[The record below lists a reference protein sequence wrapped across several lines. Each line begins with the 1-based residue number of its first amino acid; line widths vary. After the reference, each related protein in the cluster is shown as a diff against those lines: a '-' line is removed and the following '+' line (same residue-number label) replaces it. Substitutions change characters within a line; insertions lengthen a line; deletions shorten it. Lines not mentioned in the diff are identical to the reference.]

1 MSFSVPAG
9 GQITKAVAV
18 AVVRGEATGAVVTNE
33 GSGYLEAP
41 SVTVAEGTGL
51 QATAVM
57 SGYYVS
63 LALTAG
69 GNNYTSN
76 PSVVFGGSP
85 TQAATATAAVAQ
97 FVDSISVTNGGTG
110 YTSVPTVTVTGAG
123 VGVNAVAQIS
133 GGAVTAINV
142 AFKGG
147 GQSLVGS
154 FPPLEVTI
162 TGGGGSGATA
172 TATPLRPVIAVT
184 LGGGGR
190 GYQPGDSISFS
201 GGGGSGAA
209 VTGTIRYRVS
219 SVTIQAGGSG
229 YQSDAPLSFQGGGG
243 SGAAGRL
250 TVLGS
255 VDEIQLLN
263 RGLYRNTRQSTSGTS
278 FPDWPTISISG
289 NATAVPVFDGKV
301 VAAEAAGT
309 GYTSAP
315 SVAFSGGGGTGAAGL
330 CELNWEASHE
340 RTAEL
345 VNCVASVDS
354 TFTCLDADSTKFP
367 PPHAVADC
375 GFGHAEYLSWQAQA
389 ITSLAGGVSVGD
401 PTLAATSSSFYFDG
415 EAVRALDNRTWEV
428 LGEPGED
435 DDRLYFRAGA
445 ARKQITRH
453 YRKRLFSRMT
463 PSVTYRIQSQFSPAT
478 TNAAITPTFRQYV
491 DAKGD
496 SFWYLETL
504 AVADGGDNLDI
515 PAAATAAALFADGN
529 TDHELTVNATFTR
542 QAIAFSS
549 LTLDEFST
557 QPQISVTTSQVGTSG
572 LFEVSSISVTSGGET
587 DLPNQSID
595 FPLELSAGHADGP
608 LVVSGLIVGNVLQSV
623 SVVQNALIRPPAQ
636 LTSAT
641 LPADPFFNSNARITT
656 GKSSFVV
663 TRLHGEPTV
672 NVELTGPGSPTI
684 TAELSVTL
692 DNKTDLNG
700 DQFWAVKSV
709 TVANPGQGY
718 DGTEQAMFTVD
729 APSIE
734 AVPALGSA
742 VLEREL
748 PTLTP
753 TVSSAFGVGAVLV
766 ANLTQKTT
774 LQNDKYWEVSSVSI
788 TSGGGGYQTGEGV
801 TFAVDAPGI
810 EEVPAV
816 VTITANQTN
825 VITGVTVTSGG
836 RYWQNTD
843 RVGRVQVDGAGAYF
857 IRTLTET
864 STALPE
870 VSCIGE
876 ISVENGWELN
886 QQEIVFL
893 TNGFRHVTIEVGQ
906 QFDIDYQSL
915 VPPTGFSIFPT
926 TSRTRV
932 CELPNI
938 TLEFR

>member
-1 MSFSVPAG
+1 MVRRGHECRCCAGCDKCTDTPSLLVVAVDYPPGSGVMVDKNTMAKTFPAPSGFYTVDGWEGVTTTCSVPVALRGPASIRITDGGSGYTSPPLLTLSGGGGTPGTTATTIQSIVKSITVTNGGSGYTSAPTVSFSVPAAG
-9 GQITKAVAV
+9 GQITKAVAL
-18 AVVRGEATGAVVTNE
+18 AVVRGKATGAVVTNQ

-41 SVTVAEGTGL
+41 SISAAEGTGL

-57 SGYYVS
+57 SKYYDPFDGELRYKVS
-63 LALTAG
+63 A
-69 GNNYTSN
+69 
-76 PSVVFGGSP
+76 
-85 TQAATATAAVAQ
+85 
-97 FVDSISVTNGGTG
+97 
-110 YTSVPTVTVTGAG
+110 
-123 VGVNAVAQIS
+123 
-133 GGAVTAINV
+133 
-142 AFKGG
+142 
-147 GQSLVGS
+147 
-154 FPPLEVTI
+154 
-162 TGGGGSGATA
+162 
-172 TATPLRPVIAVT
+172 
-184 LGGGGR
+184 
-190 GYQPGDSISFS
+190 
-201 GGGGSGAA
+201 
-209 VTGTIRYRVS
+209 
-219 SVTIQAGGSG
+219 VTIQNGGSG
-229 YQSDAPLSFQGGGG
+229 YQPDALISFEGGEGT
-243 SGAAGRL
+243 GAAGRL
-250 TVLGS
+250 TVEGS
-255 VDEIQLLN
+255 VEEIQLLN
-263 RGLYRNTRQSTSGTS
+263 RGLYRNTRQSASGTS
-278 FPDWPTISISG
+278 IPDWPTISISG

-428 LGEPGED
+428 LGDSPETA
-435 DDRLYFRAGA
+435 DRLYFRAGV

-453 YRKRLFSRMT
+453 YRKRLFSRIA
-463 PSVTYRIQSQFSPAT
+463 PSVTYRIKSQDSPAT

-496 SFWYLETL
+496 SFWYLESL
-504 AVADGGDNLDI
+504 AVSNGGDNLGI

-542 QAIAFSS
+542 QAIVFSS

-557 QPQISVTTSQVGTSG
+557 QPQLSVETSEVGTTG
-572 LFEVSSISVTSGGET
+572 FFEVSSVTVSHGGQT
-587 DLPNQSID
+587 TLPDQNMDFNLDLA
-595 FPLELSAGHADGP
+595 AGHGDFTI
-608 LVVSGLIVGNVLQSV
+608 VVRGVISSGQLQSV
-623 SVVQNALIRPPAQ
+623 SILQNASISPPAR
-636 LTSAT
+636 LTSVT
-641 LPADPFFNSNARITT
+641 LPADPYFNSNARITT
-656 GKSSFVV
+656 GKSSFAV
-663 TRLHGEPTV
+663 TRSHSQPTV
-672 NVELTGPGSPTI
+672 NAELTGSPTE
-684 TAELSVTL
+684 AANVSVAL
-692 DNKTDLNG
+692 ENKADLNG
-700 DQFWAVKSV
+700 DGFWAVKSV
-709 TVANPGQGY
+709 SVDSKGKGY
-718 DGTEQAMFTVD
+718 DGTEQVLFTVD

-734 AVPALGSA
+734 AVPAIGSV

-748 PTLTP
+748 PTLTAAI
-753 TVSSAFGVGAVLV
+753 SSAFGVGAVVQATL
-766 ANLTQKTT
+766 AEKST
-774 LQNDKYWEVSSVSI
+774 LQDDKYWEVSSVEI
-788 TSGGGGYQTGEGV
+788 KSGGGGYQTGEGV
-801 TFAVDAPGI
+801 TFAVDPPGT
-810 EEVPAV
+810 EDVPAV

-836 RYWQNTD
+836 RYYQNTD

-886 QQEIVFL
+886 QQEIVFFS
-893 TNGFRHVTIEVGQ
+893 GFRHVPIEVGQ